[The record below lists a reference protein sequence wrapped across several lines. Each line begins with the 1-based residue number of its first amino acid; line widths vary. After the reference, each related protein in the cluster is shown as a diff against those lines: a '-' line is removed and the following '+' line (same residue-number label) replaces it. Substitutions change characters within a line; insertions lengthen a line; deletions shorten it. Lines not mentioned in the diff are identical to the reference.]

1 MNNNV
6 NSGSQP
12 VWSQEPFVFLQI
24 IEVPKELL
32 FMSVIAINSYH
43 IKNQNRDKNIFIKYS
58 HLTKIVFKKNYT
70 FQNKIISSTFY
81 FCTFLMCLKGK

>member
-32 FMSVIAINSYH
+32 FMSVIAIDSYH
-43 IKNQNRDKNIFIKYS
+43 IKNQNRD
-58 HLTKIVFKKNYT
+58 
-70 FQNKIISSTFY
+70 
-81 FCTFLMCLKGK
+81 

>member
-6 NSGSQP
+6 NSGSPP

-32 FMSVIAINSYH
+32 LMSVIAINSYH
-43 IKNQNRDKNIFIKYS
+43 IKKQNRD
-58 HLTKIVFKKNYT
+58 
-70 FQNKIISSTFY
+70 
-81 FCTFLMCLKGK
+81 